1 MIALSVSGAVLTC
14 GIVALK
20 PVAAGQADSQ
30 DTHGRIRSEVT
41 LVMPRRDFPKFRQ
54 RMLHDRTSR
63 RIVKALGRY
72 PHIDITSVPYY
83 FGSHPAPTSGVP
95 AS

>member
-1 MIALSVSGAVLTC
+1 VEH
-14 GIVALK
+14 
-20 PVAAGQADSQ
+20 AGDG
-30 DTHGRIRSEVT
+30 TELT
-41 LVMPRRDFPKFRQ
+41 LVMPRRDFPKLRQ

-83 FGSHPAPTSGVP
+83 FASHPAPVAGVP
-95 AS
+95 ASEA